1 MGGYCIQY
9 SITYYRGYY
18 IKYSTMYSIKVY
30 LGVFFCEEFYNYN
43 VFYRLKV
50 CNKVNM
56 GYSVEYYLDYPI
68 LTY

>member
-9 SITYYRGYY
+9 SITYLYKVLHNVYY
-18 IKYSTMYSIKVY
+18 EVY
-30 LGVFFCEEFYNYN
+30 LGGFFEEFYNYN